1 MNRGI
6 YTVASGG
13 LAAQARMEAV
23 AQNLANV
30 NTAGYKAERLL
41 FRVRPLGA
49 DDSDATLHPV
59 LDRTAAQV
67 AEVATVRDFSQGPV
81 RPSGNPLDVAI
92 EGDGFLAVATPRG
105 ERYTRA
111 GNFTLDADGYLVT
124 SRGERVQGEN
134 GDLRLPPG
142 EVAIGGDGG
151 VRVDGANVGRLRLV
165 TVGDP
170 PALVPEGATL
180 FAPAPKVV
188 ATPLDA
194 AAVRLHPGALEGA
207 NVDAV
212 SSMVE
217 LVDVAR
223 GYESYMRALQ
233 QLDQVSQRSID
244 DVGRV

>member
-30 NTAGYKAERLL
+30 GTAGYKAERLV
-41 FRVRPLGA
+41 FRVKPLTRQAEEPGL
-49 DDSDATLHPV
+49 DPV
-59 LDRTAAQV
+59 VDRTAAQV
-67 AEVATVRDFSQGPV
+67 AEVATVRDFTTGPIHT
-81 RPSGNPLDVAI
+81 SGNPLDVAI
-92 EGDGFLAVATPRG
+92 EGDGFFAVATPRG

-111 GNFTLDADGYLVT
+111 GNFSLDADGTLIT
-124 SRGERVQGEN
+124 QSGDRVQGEN
-134 GDLRLPPG
+134 GDLTLPK
-142 EVAIGGDGG
+142 GDVVIAEDGS
-151 VRVDGANVGRLRLV
+151 VRVDGNEVGRLKLV
-165 TVGDP
+165 GFGNP

-180 FAPAPKVV
+180 FAPAPK
-188 ATPLDA
+188 AIPAPLDA
-194 AAVRLHPGALEGA
+194 SAVHLHAGALEGA

-212 SSMVE
+212 TGMVE

-223 GYESYMRALQ
+223 GYESYMHALQ
-233 QLDQVSQRSID
+233 RLDQVTQRSID